1 MHSVGPWPRQGR
13 DMSDRGFRLSDLIP
27 EPLSFTDNAVGGDG
41 TVYDVLT
48 LDLLSEQD
56 VGRMLLL
63 QTRMM
68 QGFAEEHPQEAMQ
81 AINELISILVPAMA
95 SERIAAIP
103 LTLKTHFFDWW
114 QAQHPKTPGRATAPK
129 KPPTRVPRGK
139 PSRGS
144 SPPTP

>member
-13 DMSDRGFRLSDLIP
+13 KMTNRGFRLSDLIP
-27 EPLSFTDNAVGGDG
+27 EPLTFTDDATGGDG

-48 LDLLSEQD
+48 LDLLSEQG
-56 VGRMLLL
+56 VSRMLLL

-81 AINELISILVPAMA
+81 AINELISILIPGMA
-95 SERIAAIP
+95 QERIAAIP

-114 QAQHPKTPGRATAPK
+114 QQQHPKTPGRAMAPK
-129 KPPTRVPRGK
+129 KPPTRVPRGT
-139 PSRGS
+139 PLRDS